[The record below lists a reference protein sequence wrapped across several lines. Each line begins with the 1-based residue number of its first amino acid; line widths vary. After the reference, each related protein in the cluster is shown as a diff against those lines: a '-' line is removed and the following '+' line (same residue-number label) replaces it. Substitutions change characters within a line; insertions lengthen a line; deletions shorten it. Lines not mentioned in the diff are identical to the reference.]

1 MIQFDTH
8 VYSAVSDIQQQD
20 SMGEKQHPHKIGC
33 AEYVQQILCD
43 KIQHAEPLKLAKR
56 VLAATKCG
64 SGSRRKA
71 SKETTM
77 TNRLLPK
84 KNCGRPES
92 VNTQIAESRM
102 KSARY
107 SSM

>member
-20 SMGEKQHPHKIGC
+20 SMGEKQHLHKIGC

-56 VLAATKCG
+56 VLAATKCADK
-64 SGSRRKA
+64 SKQRQRKQ
-71 SKETTM
+71 KEGFKR
-77 TNRLLPK
+77 NHHD
-84 KNCGRPES
+84 
-92 VNTQIAESRM
+92 
-102 KSARY
+102 
-107 SSM
+107 